1 MASLSPLQVLWALII
16 LLCLLRCTFAQFPAV
31 CNTPENLQS
40 KVCCPNNCNGRG
52 DCVNVKSNAE
62 RQSVDADPE
71 IVAVLKNTSNV
82 SEKGN
87 RIDSRY
93 LWPTMVFENVCI
105 CSGKF
110 YGVDCNECAFGW
122 SGENCGT
129 KKQVVQRRSFGSLSD
144 SEKQNVKNGMLM
156 LKSEMGYWSVV
167 IEEPL
172 TVSGTVTLQDVSTY
186 DFLVYIHNYVSRDAS
201 KSCQTLN
208 GGINVDF
215 AHSGPN
221 FLVWHR
227 TYLLILERAL
237 QRVLD
242 NTSFGLPYWKWEDN
256 DLSVFDKRYFGKL
269 SSTHGIIQ
277 DIEGGLNWN
286 TVCDITYRQKTVD
299 NTIAYWE
306 DDNSSYCMAF
316 WVPCNPNADLRYGNR
331 LQRGNAETYLPNVR
345 EIEIAIAAPEYD
357 KSNAEGKYRQDS
369 PRDSFRSR
377 LEGWSLICS
386 TSNSDLCVGPQ
397 VLSGSQRL
405 HNNVHDWINGHM
417 SVPPSAVNDPVFS
430 LHHSNI
436 DRILESWM
444 QRGFPSGEIPPYV
457 PDSGG
462 HIGHNL
468 NDYMVPFFPLITP
481 NQQYSTSENWGYMYD
496 TLIVAT
502 LNDKPD
508 IPDCTYTKENI
519 RECRICTAHSSDSPT
534 QCNRFEFDLTTNT
547 GMYRQN
553 CLLSS
558 EDMRVCS
565 AIEPTVR
572 PTLRPPS
579 GSSSKRIN
587 ASLLLFLL
595 IAFLTL
601 VLED

>member
-1 MASLSPLQVLWALII
+1 MASLSPLQVLLALVT

-31 CNTPENLQS
+31 CNTQVNLMS
-40 KVCCPNNCNGRG
+40 KMCCPNNCNSDSRRGR
-52 DCVNVKSNAE
+52 CVNVKSEAE
-62 RQSVDADPE
+62 GQSNRAEQE
-71 IVAVLKNTSNV
+71 IVAVLRNASTT
-82 SEKGN
+82 KGT
-87 RIDSRY
+87 IDSRY
-93 LWPTMVFENVCI
+93 LWPTMVFENVCN
-105 CSGKF
+105 CSENF
-110 YGVDCNECAFGW
+110 YGVDCSECAFGW
-122 SGENCGT
+122 NGKNCET
-129 KKQVVQRRSFGSLSD
+129 KTLVVRKSFNSLSNC
-144 SEKQNVKNGMLM
+144 EKDNVTNGMLM

-167 IEEPL
+167 IEEPP
-172 TVSGTVTLQDVSTY
+172 TVSGRVTLQDVSTY

-201 KSCQTLN
+201 KSCQKLN

-237 QRVLD
+237 QRVLR
-242 NTSFGLPYWKWEDN
+242 NTSFGLPYWKWQDN
-256 DLSVFDKRYFGKL
+256 DLSVFDERYFGKL
-269 SSTHGIIQ
+269 SSTRGIIQ

-286 TVCDITYRQKTVD
+286 TVCDITYRQKTVK

-306 DDNSSYCMAF
+306 DDNSSYCIAF
-316 WVPCNPNADLRYGNR
+316 WAPCNPITDLRYGNR

-345 EIEIAIAAPEYD
+345 EIQIAIAAPKYD
-357 KSNAEGKYRQDS
+357 VPNVNGKYRQDS
-369 PRDSFRSR
+369 PRGSFRSR

-386 TSNSDLCVGPQ
+386 TSDPCVGPQ
-397 VLSGSQRL
+397 VSSSFQRL

-444 QRGFPSGEIPPYV
+444 QRGFPSGKIPPYV

-462 HIGHNL
+462 HIGHNSH
-468 NDYMVPFFPLITP
+468 DYMVPFFPLITP
-481 NQQYSTSENWGYMYD
+481 NQQYSTSKNWGYMYD
-496 TLIVAT
+496 SLIKAT
-502 LNDKPD
+502 LDDKPN
-508 IPDCTYTKENI
+508 IRDCTYTKENI
-519 RECRICTAHSSDSPT
+519 QECRICTAHSSDSPT
-534 QCNRFEFDLTTNT
+534 QCNRFEFDLMTKT
-547 GMYRQN
+547 GAYQQN

>member
-52 DCVNVKSNAE
+52 DCVNVKSKAE

-82 SEKGN
+82 TEKGN

-167 IEEPL
+167 IEEPP

-201 KSCQTLN
+201 KSCQKLN

-237 QRVLD
+237 QRVLG
-242 NTSFGLPYWKWEDN
+242 NSSFGLPYWEWESN
-256 DLSVFDKRYFGKL
+256 DHSVFDEQYFGTL
-269 SSTHGIIQ
+269 SSTKGIKQ
-277 DIEGGLNWN
+277 DIINGLNWN
-286 TVCDITYRQKTVD
+286 TVCDITYRMKTATNKV
-299 NTIAYWE
+299 AYWTEE
-306 DDNSSYCMAF
+306 DPSYCMQYWA
-316 WVPCNPNADLRYGNR
+316 PCNPITDLRKGNR

-345 EIEIAIAAPEYD
+345 EIQIAIAAPKYD
-357 KSNAEGKYRQDS
+357 APDNDTYRQRS

-386 TSNSDLCVGPQ
+386 TSDPCVGPQ
-397 VLSGSQRL
+397 VSPKFQRL
-405 HNNVHDWINGHM
+405 HNNVHDWIDGHM

-444 QRGFPSGEIPPYV
+444 KRFPSGKIPSYV

-468 NDYMVPFFPLITP
+468 HDYMVPFFPLITP

-496 TLIVAT
+496 SLINAT
-502 LNDKPD
+502 MDDESISNCTIND
-508 IPDCTYTKENI
+508 EANI
-519 RECRICTAHSSDSPT
+519 GKCRIYTADN
-534 QCNRFEFDLTTNT
+534 QC
-547 GMYRQN
+547 
-553 CLLSS
+553 
-558 EDMRVCS
+558 
-565 AIEPTVR
+565 VR
-572 PTLRPPS
+572 NKIDGTYESCDAKML
-579 GSSSKRIN
+579 K